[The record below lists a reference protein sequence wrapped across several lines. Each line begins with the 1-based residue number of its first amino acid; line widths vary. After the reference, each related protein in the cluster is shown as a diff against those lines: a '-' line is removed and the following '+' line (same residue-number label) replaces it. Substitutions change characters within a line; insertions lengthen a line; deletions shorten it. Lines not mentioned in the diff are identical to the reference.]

1 MVEEFGG
8 PDVYKSRLRP
18 KARPLVAAPQS
29 SWLPIGFMSGSSAP
43 PAAAAGAETVRHA
56 SPVHLRNADR
66 DVRRL
71 SGGEPAPGAVL
82 GTLRVR
88 IDSAWHLLPKD
99 RNGKSDPYVL
109 LRLTSSTEYYQT
121 KAKMRTLE
129 PTWEEETSFTI
140 STERQILHIAVFD
153 HDLTSEA
160 RLRRRRLL
168 LHHPYHHRHR
178 SHLHNRS
185 HLHQDDLIGELMIPV
200 ASVIAF
206 PSHYAN
212 VDWPH
217 QLTPSAEDQKKAR
230 DKASASVEEQKKDP
244 PILSGGALF
253 LSLAFAPDASADD
266 ELDSSSSDLAGLE
279 QIAIDQT
286 LRAPPSLRPVPMQ
299 KRRST
304 LDAPPH
310 MVVVGG
316 LAGASPRKRT
326 KEEQTG
332 AGPPK
337 RKHDIGGAR
346 LRPPACPPAR
356 LPIA

>member
-1 MVEEFGG
+1 
-8 PDVYKSRLRP
+8 
-18 KARPLVAAPQS
+18 
-29 SWLPIGFMSGSSAP
+29 
-43 PAAAAGAETVRHA
+43 
-56 SPVHLRNADR
+56 
-66 DVRRL
+66 
-71 SGGEPAPGAVL
+71 
-82 GTLRVR
+82 
-88 IDSAWHLLPKD
+88 
-99 RNGKSDPYVL
+99 
-109 LRLTSSTEYYQT
+109 
-121 KAKMRTLE
+121 
-129 PTWEEETSFTI
+129 
-140 STERQILHIAVFD
+140 
-153 HDLTSEA
+153 
-160 RLRRRRLL
+160 
-168 LHHPYHHRHR
+168 
-178 SHLHNRS
+178 
-185 HLHQDDLIGELMIPV
+185 MIPV

-266 ELDSSSSDLAGLE
+266 ETPDSSSSDLAGLE

-346 LRPPACPPAR
+346 PPLSASPPARPPAR
-356 LPIA
+356 LPTA

>member
-1 MVEEFGG
+1 VVEEFGG

-43 PAAAAGAETVRHA
+43 PAAAAGAEAVRHA

-153 HDLTSEA
+153 HDLTSEV
-160 RLRRRRLL
+160 RRRLHRHPDHHHHH
-168 LHHPYHHRHR
+168 HHPYHRHHR
-178 SHLHNRS
+178 SHLL
-185 HLHQDDLIGELMIPV
+185 HL
-200 ASVIAF
+200 
-206 PSHYAN
+206 
-212 VDWPH
+212 PH
-217 QLTPSAEDQKKAR
+217 S
-230 DKASASVEEQKKDP
+230 
-244 PILSGGALF
+244 
-253 LSLAFAPDASADD
+253 
-266 ELDSSSSDLAGLE
+266 
-279 QIAIDQT
+279 
-286 LRAPPSLRPVPMQ
+286 
-299 KRRST
+299 
-304 LDAPPH
+304 
-310 MVVVGG
+310 
-316 LAGASPRKRT
+316 RT
-326 KEEQTG
+326 
-332 AGPPK
+332 
-337 RKHDIGGAR
+337 I
-346 LRPPACPPAR
+346 
-356 LPIA
+356 